1 MGRKAHIARDPR
13 TEVPL
18 GSLLALPAVVLENS
32 AQTPLSVLLV
42 DDEAP
47 LRRALERFLKR
58 EGHKVRSAGSVKE
71 GRSVLEKH
79 SVDIAFVDFRLPD
92 GTGAELIRWAVEK
105 HRVGAAY
112 CMTGFANCGTVVEV
126 MQAGS
131 IGVLEKPVE
140 VQHLADLLAKLR
152 VNQGVDA
159 EELTRWRQRCASDI
173 LGEDPALVDALKVL
187 RSVSD
192 TDCTVLI
199 TGESGT
205 GKELAARAVHQGSQ
219 RAEKPF
225 IALNCAAIPDS
236 MIEAELF
243 GHAKG
248 AFTGATTTRSG
259 RIAAADGGTLFLDEI
274 GDMPLA
280 AQAKLLRVLQDR
292 TITPVG
298 ADLPIAVDVRI
309 VAATN
314 RDLEAMV
321 AEGTFRADLYFRL
334 TVIPVHLPPLRERG
348 QDIVTLAR
356 TFIDGANNRNRRHVT
371 GIDASAEKLLL
382 SHSWQGNVRELYH
395 LIERSVLLKGQGN
408 LRAQDLGLR
417 PAARGRR
424 TTATGGLNLETSL
437 DLRKAIDSVERQLI
451 DEALERTGGNR
462 TEAAALLGLN
472 RTTLVEKIRKHGN

>member
-1 MGRKAHIARDPR
+1 
-13 TEVPL
+13 
-18 GSLLALPAVVLENS
+18 
-32 AQTPLSVLLV
+32 
-42 DDEAP
+42 
-47 LRRALERFLKR
+47 
-58 EGHKVRSAGSVKE
+58 
-71 GRSVLEKH
+71 
-79 SVDIAFVDFRLPD
+79 
-92 GTGAELIRWAVEK
+92 
-105 HRVGAAY
+105 
-112 CMTGFANCGTVVEV
+112 
-126 MQAGS
+126 
-131 IGVLEKPVE
+131 
-140 VQHLADLLAKLR
+140 
-152 VNQGVDA
+152 
-159 EELTRWRQRCASDI
+159 
-173 LGEDPALVDALKVL
+173 
-187 RSVSD
+187 
-192 TDCTVLI
+192 
-199 TGESGT
+199 
-205 GKELAARAVHQGSQ
+205 
-219 RAEKPF
+219 
-225 IALNCAAIPDS
+225 

-248 AFTGATTTRSG
+248 AFTGATASRSG

-298 ADLPIAVDVRI
+298 ADLPVAVDVRI

-348 QDIVTLAR
+348 DDIVALAK
-356 TFIDGANNRNRRHVT
+356 TFVDGANTRNRRQVT
-371 GIDASAEKLLL
+371 GIDGSAEKVLRT
-382 SHSWQGNVRELYH
+382 HNWQGNVRELYH
-395 LIERSVLLKGQGN
+395 LIERSVLLKGQGS

-417 PAARGRR
+417 PSGRGRR
-424 TTATGGLNLETSL
+424 STASQSLNLETSL

>member
-1 MGRKAHIARDPR
+1 M
-13 TEVPL
+13 
-18 GSLLALPAVVLENS
+18 LENS
-32 AQTPLSVLLV
+32 TKAPLSVLLV

-58 EGHKVRSAGSVKE
+58 EGHKVRSAGSVQE

-92 GTGAELIRWAVEK
+92 GTGAELIKWAVDK

-131 IGVLEKPVE
+131 IDVLEKPFE

-159 EELTRWRQRCASDI
+159 EELSRWRQRCASDI
-173 LGEDPALVDALKVL
+173 LGDDPALLESLKIL

-219 RAEKPF
+219 RAENPF
-225 IALNCAAIPDS
+225 IALNCAAIPES

-248 AFTGATTTRSG
+248 AFTGATASRSG

-298 ADLPIAVDVRI
+298 ADLPVAVDVRI

-348 QDIVTLAR
+348 DDIVALAK
-356 TFIDGANNRNRRHVT
+356 TFVDGANTRNRRQVT
-371 GIDASAEKLLL
+371 GIDGSAEKVLRT
-382 SHSWQGNVRELYH
+382 HNWQGNVRELYH
-395 LIERSVLLKGQGN
+395 LIERSVLLKGQGS

-417 PAARGRR
+417 PSGRGRK
-424 TTATGGLNLETSL
+424 TTASQSLNLETSL